1 MKPVAQGT
9 VAQSRI
15 FGGAIGIAVSTIIMN
30 NHLQAALEGVVSP
43 AVLQALYISPFTI
56 VEYGVSTELD
66 FRTSYI
72 SAFREDMRVAMYV
85 AVAAFICSLCAW
97 QPHPPTVK
105 ERSEQ
110 LAQAVKEYQ
119 EGRAVLKLTRPEV

>member
-1 MKPVAQGT
+1 M
-9 VAQSRI
+9 AQSRI

-30 NHLQAALEGVVSP
+30 KHLQAALEGVVSP

-56 VEYGVSTELD
+56 LDYGVSTALD

-72 SAFREDMRVAMYV
+72 SAFREDMRIAMYV
-85 AVAAFICSLCAW
+85 SVVAFIASLCSW
-97 QPHPPTVK
+97 QRHPPTVK

-110 LAQAVKEYQ
+110 LAEAVKEYQ
-119 EGRAVLKLTRPEV
+119 EGRNVPELARAEV